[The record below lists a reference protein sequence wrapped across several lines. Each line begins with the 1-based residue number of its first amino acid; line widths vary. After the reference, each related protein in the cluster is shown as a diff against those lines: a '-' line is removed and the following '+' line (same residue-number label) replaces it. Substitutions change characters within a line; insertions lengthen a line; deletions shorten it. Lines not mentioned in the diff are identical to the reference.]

1 MNQPVLLSLFQP
13 VCEHCSVSTQPALPR
28 GLAVDET
35 ATISGTPLEASNVT
49 QYTVTIHNPEQKT
62 DVTMTIVLGVRGA
75 CVSNR

>member
-13 VCEHCSVSTQPALPR
+13 VCEHCSVSTQPDLPR

-49 QYTVTIHNPEQKT
+49 QYTVTIHRPEQKT
-62 DVTMTIVLGVRGA
+62 DVTTTIVLGVRGA

>member
-13 VCEHCSVSTQPALPR
+13 VCEHCSVSTQPDLPR

-49 QYTVTIHNPEQKT
+49 QYTVTIHSPEQKT
-62 DVTMTIVLGVRGA
+62 DVTTTIVLGVRGA
-75 CVSNR
+75 CVRSR